1 MKYKNFSHSL
11 WGYHQEEVRRF
22 LSLRSKQWERLNEDF
37 KSLKEQMR
45 KKELQLLEYREREKL
60 LKSTIEMATE
70 MAGKIRQDAEKEAKL
85 IIADAQQRAEI
96 IVRDSRD
103 SLRKLY
109 GEMAD
114 IKRTRLEF
122 VANLRSIAQ
131 VHLHL
136 LDQAEQNNLSE
147 SAFASASASEESF
160 SSSQPHPPHPSHHP
174 PHQAHHSSHPPFEP
188 PSPTS
193 KSKPLQEEFHD
204 SPGPSAEV

>member
-11 WGYHQEEVRRF
+11 WGYHREEVRRF

-147 SAFASASASEESF
+147 STFASASEESF
-160 SSSQPHPPHPSHHP
+160 SSSQPHPPHPSHHL
-174 PHQAHHSSHPPFEP
+174 PHQAHHSSHPPFES